1 MDMIDRNINTFF
13 KLIFILQARREFISA
28 IASAALVVPLA
39 ANAEVD
45 YDGVKYLGG
54 GDQIDLN
61 NANIRAYLRLSGM
74 YPGAAGKIA
83 SNPKP
88 LKTVSD
94 VYAIPGLSE
103 KEKAVIKKYESRFVV
118 LEPKPEYVIDRM
130 NNGLYR

>member
-1 MDMIDRNINTFF
+1 MG
-13 KLIFILQARREFISA
+13 QVAA
-28 IASAALVVPLA
+28 AAALALPLV
-39 ANAEVD
+39 ANADVD
-45 YDGVKYLGG
+45 YDGIKYLGG

-83 SNPKP
+83 SNKVPFKA
-88 LKTVSD
+88 VSD
-94 VYAIPGLSE
+94 VYNIPGLTAKE
-103 KEKAVIKKYESRFVV
+103 KEVIKKYESRFVV